1 MKLKIL
7 SWNARWANDSD
18 KRLIIKSF
26 LNSKKAKLVCLQE
39 TKIQKLDPGLVRSL
53 GGGRFSQW
61 GAVDA
66 LGAKGGILLFWDK
79 RVLKITNMVI
89 GQFFVSCQFRN
100 WEDGFLWIFSGV
112 YGPVLNGYREDL
124 LEELGAIWGL
134 WEGPWC
140 VGGDLI

>member
-7 SWNARWANDSD
+7 SWNARGANDSD

-66 LGAKGGILLFWDK
+66 LGAKGEILLFWDK

-100 WEDGFLWIFSGV
+100 WEDGFL
-112 YGPVLNGYREDL
+112 
-124 LEELGAIWGL
+124 
-134 WEGPWC
+134 
-140 VGGDLI
+140 